1 LIFILILTSE
11 WLQIVCNASEAHN
24 RNVKQ
29 IETLISTC
37 AEQGKTIESL
47 IGGDPSFSSDA
58 SRIAGHK
65 RPRVEP
71 TPPPPQQAPHRAAEP
86 HGDAWDLFANMMH
99 TENKG
104 MYY

>member
-1 LIFILILTSE
+1 
-11 WLQIVCNASEAHN
+11 VCNASEAHN

-29 IETLISTC
+29 IETLINTC

-47 IGGDPSFSSDA
+47 IGGDPSFSSDS

-65 RPRVEP
+65 RGREQPEAA
-71 TPPPPQQAPHRAAEP
+71 PPPHKEAQPQRAAQ
-86 HGDAWDLFANMMH
+86 GDAWDLFSNMMQ

-104 MYY
+104 TYY

>member
-1 LIFILILTSE
+1 MTNE
-11 WLQIVCNASEAHN
+11 CVQIVCNASEAHN

-58 SRIAGHK
+58 SRIAGNK
-65 RPRVEP
+65 RARSDP
-71 TPPPPQQAPHRAAEP
+71 PPPPQQQQQHQQQPPRAAQ
-86 HGDAWDLFANMMH
+86 GDAWDLFSNMMQ
-99 TENKG
+99 TENRG
-104 MYY
+104 VYY